1 MDLSHE
7 ERQELLKVSE
17 IQLGS
22 QDAEM
27 QWREKEIQRRETLL
41 RLIEDLL
48 SNASNL

>member
-1 MDLSHE
+1 MKKS
-7 ERQELLKVSE
+7 LLIISCSDRKIE
-17 IQLGS
+17 TP
-22 QDAEM
+22 EM